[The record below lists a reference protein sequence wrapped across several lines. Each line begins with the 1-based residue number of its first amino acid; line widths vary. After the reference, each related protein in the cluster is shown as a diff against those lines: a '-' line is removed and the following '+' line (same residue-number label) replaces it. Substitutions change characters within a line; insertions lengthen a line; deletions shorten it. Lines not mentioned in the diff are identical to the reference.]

1 MSVENTMSSAGSV
14 TEPLTKNHEF
24 LAGAKAT
31 IPLIVGAIPF
41 GIIFGTLAEPSGLS
55 AVGALAMS
63 LFVFAG
69 SAQFIA
75 LGLLAGGAALPV
87 IIATTF
93 IVNLRHMLYAA
104 NLVPKVRHLP
114 QHWRALMAFGLTDE
128 TFAAVSNRYLLQDDV
143 RNAHWF
149 YLGSF
154 CAMYGNW
161 VLCTALGVGL
171 GELFPDMT
179 QWGLDFAMSVT
190 FIGMVVPYLK
200 NKPMWAA
207 VIVAG
212 AMAVATATMPHKLG
226 LIVSAVCGIAVG
238 LSLLM
243 LDKGKPEQISKQ
255 NAEQPNEAQSAVQQ
269 SVTSQTKTEEGK

>member
-1 MSVENTMSSAGSV
+1 MIHIATLPPTTIPSS
-14 TEPLTKNHEF
+14 KKQRRHEF
-24 LAGAKAT
+24 ISGAKAT
-31 IPLIVGAIPF
+31 FPLIVGAIPF

-55 AVGALAMS
+55 AAGALAMS
-63 LFVFAG
+63 IIVFAG
-69 SAQFIA
+69 SSQFIV
-75 LGLLAGGAALPV
+75 LGLLAAGAALPV

-93 IVNLRHMLYAA
+93 VVNLRHILYAA

-114 QHWRALMAFGLTDE
+114 QRWRILMAFGLTDE
-128 TFAAVSNRYLLQDDV
+128 TFAAVSSRYLKQDDISE
-143 RNAHWF
+143 AHWF

-161 VLCTALGVGL
+161 VLCTAIGVAL
-171 GELFPDMT
+171 GEIFPDMT

-212 AMAVATATMPHKLG
+212 SMAIATAALPHKLG
-226 LIVSAVCGIAVG
+226 LIIAALSGVAVG
-238 LSLLM
+238 LSLHM
-243 LDKGKPEQISKQ
+243 LSTRADTQDTAPDKEP
-255 NAEQPNEAQSAVQQ
+255 
-269 SVTSQTKTEEGK
+269 

>member
-1 MSVENTMSSAGSV
+1 MSIENTLSTSGATTATMS
-14 TEPLTKNHEF
+14 PQDEF

-55 AVGALAMS
+55 AAGALAMS
-63 LFVFAG
+63 LIVFAG

-75 LGLLAGGAALPV
+75 LGLLAAGAALPV

-93 IVNLRHMLYAA
+93 VVNLRHMLYAA

-114 QHWRALMAFGLTDE
+114 QKWRALMAFGLTDE

-143 RNAHWF
+143 RHAHWF

-154 CAMYGNW
+154 LAMYSNW

-190 FIGMVVPYLK
+190 FIGMVVPHLK
-200 NKPMWAA
+200 NKPMWGA

-212 AMAVATATMPHKLG
+212 AMAVATAAMPHKLG
-226 LIVSAVCGIAVG
+226 LIVAAVCGISVG
-238 LSLLM
+238 LSLQM
-243 LDKGKPEQISKQ
+243 LLKRQ
-255 NAEQPNEAQSAVQQ
+255 NEDTG
-269 SVTSQTKTEEGK
+269 TSNQATKEETV